1 MGFSPMKAAFYA
13 IISLIVLSWF
23 KPSTRMGIKEIIEGF
38 EAGGRTCLVV
48 SVACAAAG
56 IIVAVVSVTG
66 LGLKFASLVS
76 WIASGN
82 LFIALVLTA
91 MASMILGMGV
101 NAVASYIIIA
111 ILLTPV
117 LTKIGLPI
125 LVSHLF
131 CYFFSMTAGLTPP
144 VATVSYTAAG
154 ISGGSQTR
162 TALMGLQLGITGFI
176 IPFVF
181 AYEEGLLLYGPFIHN
196 IVPILT
202 ALVGLVLITCGFRGW
217 LLVELRKAERLLLL
231 IGGLLLVT
239 PEPFT
244 DIIGLALGLVIF
256 IYKRR
261 AVNSSNAIKTTD
273 A

>member
-1 MGFSPMKAAFYA
+1 MFDRFGCLCSCRDYCSCGFCY
-13 IISLIVLSWF
+13 
-23 KPSTRMGIKEIIEGF
+23 R
-38 EAGGRTCLVV
+38 
-48 SVACAAAG
+48 
-56 IIVAVVSVTG
+56 

-76 WIASGN
+76 WIAGEN

-117 LTKIGLPI
+117 LTKIGLPV

-162 TALMGLQLGITGFI
+162 TALLGLQLAITGFI

-181 AYEEGLLLYGPFIHN
+181 AFEDGLLLYGPILYN
-196 IVPILT
+196 IIPIIT
-202 ALVGLVLITCGFRGW
+202 AFFGLVLITCGFRGW
-217 LLVELRKAERLLLL
+217 LLMRLHKAEQLLLL
-231 IGGLLLVT
+231 LVDRLLI
-239 PEPFT
+239 PETFT
-244 DIIGLALGLVIF
+244 DIIGFVLGLVF
-256 IYKRR
+256 LIYKKR
-261 AVNSSNAIKTTD
+261 AEQIQFSQND
-273 A
+273 RCLGGMR

>member
-1 MGFSPMKAAFYA
+1 
-13 IISLIVLSWF
+13 
-23 KPSTRMGIKEIIEGF
+23 
-38 EAGGRTCLVV
+38 
-48 SVACAAAG
+48 
-56 IIVAVVSVTG
+56 
-66 LGLKFASLVS
+66 
-76 WIASGN
+76 
-82 LFIALVLTA
+82 
-91 MASMILGMGV
+91 MILEWSKCGRFLYNNCNIANTGV
-101 NAVASYIIIA
+101 DENR
-111 ILLTPV
+111 
-117 LTKIGLPI
+117 LPI

-217 LLVELRKAERLLLL
+217 LLVELRKAERLLL
-231 IGGLLLVT
+231 
-239 PEPFT
+239 P
-244 DIIGLALGLVIF
+244 
-256 IYKRR
+256 
-261 AVNSSNAIKTTD
+261 
-273 A
+273 